1 VHQKKKDFMMNEYAK
16 IIHKELNLS
25 ENQVISTIK
34 LLDEGATV
42 PFISRYRKEMTGS
55 LDEVEV
61 ADIKSLYLKY
71 REIDARRAAILK
83 SIEEQGALTDELR
96 QKIEAT
102 WSKNEL
108 EDLYLPYKP
117 KRKTRAT
124 KARELGLEPL
134 ATELY
139 KQQHNNVEPLA
150 RKFLTD
156 LVTSEEDALQG
167 ARDIMAEWIN
177 EDLTVRER
185 LRGLFERTAV
195 LSTSLIKDKE
205 AEAAKYKDY
214 FEFDKPLKKMLSH
227 QTLAI
232 RRAEAEGFLR
242 VDISPDEEET
252 MFRLNK
258 LLIKSTNQAA
268 EQVEMAI
275 KDAYKRLL
283 KPSLET
289 DFRLLSKELAD
300 KEAILVFTENLRQLL
315 LASPLGE
322 QRTLALDPGFRTG
335 CKVVCLD
342 KNGELLEN
350 STIYPHPPQNNVSE
364 AAKTIKHLVE
374 KHQIQAIS
382 IGNGTAGRET
392 EQFVRD
398 LKLTTINTFVVSEA
412 GASIYSA
419 SQVARDEF
427 PDHDVTVRGAISIG
441 RRLMDPLAE
450 LVKIDPKSIGVGQY
464 QHDVDQKQL
473 QESLDDTVVR
483 AVNHVG
489 VNLNTASKHLLT
501 YVSGLGPALAQSIVN
516 YRTEIGAF
524 KTRDQLKKVP
534 RLGAKAYEQCAGF
547 LRIRNAENPLDA
559 SAVHPERYALV
570 GKMAKDLGCTVNELV
585 GKSELTKKI
594 ELKQYVSDEVGLP
607 TLKDIL
613 KELDKP
619 GLDPREPIQSFSF
632 DPNIRAFSDVTEGL
646 VLPGIVSNITAFG
659 AFVDIGIKDSGLL
672 HKSQIANKYVE
683 NPADYLKLGQQL
695 VVKVIGIDTE
705 RKRIQLSLNFS

>member
-1 VHQKKKDFMMNEYAK
+1 MMNEYAK

-25 ENQVISTIK
+25 ENQVINTIK

-134 ATELY
+134 AIELY

-205 AEAAKYKDY
+205 ADGAKYKDY

-398 LKLTTINTFVVSEA
+398 LKLTNVNTFVVSEA

>member
-1 VHQKKKDFMMNEYAK
+1 
-16 IIHKELNLS
+16 
-25 ENQVISTIK
+25 
-34 LLDEGATV
+34 
-42 PFISRYRKEMTGS
+42 
-55 LDEVEV
+55 
-61 ADIKSLYLKY
+61 
-71 REIDARRAAILK
+71 
-83 SIEEQGALTDELR
+83 
-96 QKIEAT
+96 
-102 WSKNEL
+102 
-108 EDLYLPYKP
+108 
-117 KRKTRAT
+117 
-124 KARELGLEPL
+124 
-134 ATELY
+134 
-139 KQQHNNVEPLA
+139 
-150 RKFLTD
+150 
-156 LVTSEEDALQG
+156 
-167 ARDIMAEWIN
+167 
-177 EDLTVRER
+177 
-185 LRGLFERTAV
+185 
-195 LSTSLIKDKE
+195 
-205 AEAAKYKDY
+205 
-214 FEFDKPLKKMLSH
+214 
-227 QTLAI
+227 
-232 RRAEAEGFLR
+232 
-242 VDISPDEEET
+242 
-252 MFRLNK
+252 
-258 LLIKSTNQAA
+258 
-268 EQVEMAI
+268 
-275 KDAYKRLL
+275 
-283 KPSLET
+283 
-289 DFRLLSKELAD
+289 
-300 KEAILVFTENLRQLL
+300 
-315 LASPLGE
+315 
-322 QRTLALDPGFRTG
+322 
-335 CKVVCLD
+335 VVCLD

>member
-1 VHQKKKDFMMNEYAK
+1 MMNEYAK
-16 IIHKELNLS
+16 IIHKELNIS

-34 LLDEGATV
+34 LLDEGATI

-134 ATELY
+134 AIELY

-205 AEAAKYKDY
+205 ADGAKYKDY

-398 LKLTTINTFVVSEA
+398 LKLTNVNTFVVSEA

-594 ELKQYVSDEVGLP
+594 ELKQYVSEEVGLP